1 MKQEYVEAEIE
12 LLVFSDDVVRCSG
25 SGNETDPL
33 PWP

>member
-12 LLVFSDDVVRCSG
+12 LLFFSDDVVRC

>member
-25 SGNETDPL
+25 GNETDPL